1 MERESIKLTAEPV
14 RLGIVGCGGMGRR
27 HLAGLTELA
36 RTGARDVDLVAACDR
51 NERNA
56 NDLAD
61 EAQSLLGSRPAVFT
75 DVATMVREAEGLEA
89 AACTTDSGS
98 HHLVASDLLDLGLH
112 TLCEKP
118 LALTIRGCT
127 RIIAAAERSGKMLS
141 VAENFRRDPINRLV
155 RALLDDGAIG
165 ERQFIMET
173 AVRGRDTLIITPW
186 RHQKLTGA
194 ITLDAGVHS
203 ADILQYY
210 FGDAATVYGQTRLFE
225 KTRVTR
231 ETAGPGGF
239 YAKWADTLP
248 ETVEATGEDAMFGLI
263 TFANGAI
270 GQWVDHYAGHGQPF
284 AHRMVFGTR
293 GSIAAPGDRNGRP
306 VRLVLDDGTDIGG
319 EAVLDYAPSYLL
331 EPVAA
336 TLFGGE
342 RLWTYDFDF
351 ATTDRKI
358 LALEY
363 HELARC
369 IRTGASPEVDGEMGK
384 RDVALVYALF
394 ESQLAGRPVTIAE
407 VGSGAVDAYQREID
421 EHLGL
426 VTVHE
431 WTWGIA

>member
-1 MERESIKLTAEPV
+1 
-14 RLGIVGCGGMGRR
+14 
-27 HLAGLTELA
+27 
-36 RTGARDVDLVAACDR
+36 
-51 NERNA
+51 
-56 NDLAD
+56 
-61 EAQSLLGSRPAVFT
+61 
-75 DVATMVREAEGLEA
+75 
-89 AACTTDSGS
+89 
-98 HHLVASDLLDLGLH
+98 
-112 TLCEKP
+112 
-118 LALTIRGCT
+118 
-127 RIIAAAERSGKMLS
+127 
-141 VAENFRRDPINRLV
+141 V

-210 FGDAATVYGQTRLFE
+210 FGDAATVYGQIRLFE

-248 ETVEATGEDAMFGLI
+248 DTVEATGEDAMFGLI
-263 TFANGAI
+263 TFASGAI
-270 GQWVDHYAGHGQPF
+270 GQWVDHFAGHGQPF

-306 VRLVLDDGTDIGG
+306 VRLVLDDGTDI
-319 EAVLDYAPSYLL
+319 ADDRVLDYAPSYVL

-342 RLWTYDFDF
+342 RPWTYDFDF

-369 IRTGASPEVDGEMGK
+369 VRTGTRPEVDGEMGR

-407 VGSGAVDAYQREID
+407 VESGAVDAYQREID

-426 VTVHE
+426 VPVKDRTG
-431 WTWGIA
+431 GIA

>member
-1 MERESIKLTAEPV
+1 
-14 RLGIVGCGGMGRR
+14 MGRR
-27 HLAGLTELA
+27 HLAGLAELA
-36 RTGARDVDLVAACDR
+36 RCGARDVDLVAACDR

-61 EAQSLLGSRPAVFT
+61 EAESLLGSRPVVFT
-75 DVATMVREAEGLEA
+75 DVGTMVRETDGVEA

-98 HHLVASDLLDLGLH
+98 HHLVASELLDLGLH

-118 LALTIRGCT
+118 LALTIRGCN
-127 RIIAAAERSGKMLS
+127 RIIAAAERSGKVLS

-248 ETVEATGEDAMFGLI
+248 DTVEATGEDAMFELI

-306 VRLVLDDGTDIGG
+306 VRLVLDDGTDIAG
-319 EAVLDYAPSYLL
+319 ERVLDYAPSYVL

-336 TLFGGE
+336 RIFAGE
-342 RLWTYDFDF
+342 RPWTYHFDF
-351 ATTDRKI
+351 ATTDCKI

-369 IRTGASPEVDGEMGK
+369 VRTGARPEVDGELGR

-407 VGSGAVDAYQREID
+407 VESGAVDAYQREID
-421 EHLGL
+421 EYLGL
-426 VTVHE
+426 VPVKDRT
-431 WTWGIA
+431 GGFA

>member
-1 MERESIKLTAEPV
+1 
-14 RLGIVGCGGMGRR
+14 MGRR

-36 RTGARDVDLVAACDR
+36 RSGERAVEFVAVCDL

-56 NDLAD
+56 HDLAD
-61 EAQSLLGSRPAVFT
+61 EALALLGSRPAVFT
-75 DVATMVREAEGLEA
+75 DAATMVRETGGLEA
-89 AACTTDSGS
+89 ATCTTDSGS
-98 HHLVASDLLDLGLH
+98 HHRVASDLLDLGLH

-118 LALTIRGCT
+118 LALTIRGCN
-127 RIIAAAERSGKMLS
+127 RIIGAAERSGNILS

-173 AVRGRDTLIITPW
+173 SVRGRDTLFITPW

-210 FGDAATVYGQTRLFE
+210 FGDATTVFGQTRLFE

-239 YAKWADTLP
+239 YAKWASNLP
-248 ETVEATGEDAMFGLI
+248 DSIEATGEDALFGLI
-263 TFANGAI
+263 TFANGTL

-306 VRLVLDDGTDIGG
+306 VRLVLDDGTDITD
-319 EAVLDYAPSYLL
+319 ERVLEYAPSYRL

-336 TLFGGE
+336 TLFRDE
-342 RLWTYDFDF
+342 RPWTYGFDF
-351 ATTDRKI
+351 ATTDRKLI
-358 LALEY
+358 ALEY

-369 IRTGASPEVDGEMGK
+369 VRTGTRPEVDGEMGK

-394 ESQLAGRPVTIAE
+394 ESQVAGRPVTIAE
-407 VGSGAVDAYQREID
+407 VESGTVDAYQREID

-426 VTVHE
+426 VSSSNRA
-431 WTWGIA
+431 GQAS

>member
-1 MERESIKLTAEPV
+1 
-14 RLGIVGCGGMGRR
+14 MGRR
-27 HLAGLTELA
+27 HLAGLAELA
-36 RTGARDVDLVAACDR
+36 RSGARAVDLVAVCDR

-61 EAQSLLGSRPAVFT
+61 EAWSLLGSRPAVFT
-75 DVATMVREAEGLEA
+75 DLATMVRQTEGVQA

-118 LALTIRGCT
+118 LALTIRGCN
-127 RIIAAAERSGKMLS
+127 RIIAAAQRSGRVLS
-141 VAENFRRDPINRLV
+141 VAENFRRDPNNRMV

-173 AVRGRDTLIITPW
+173 AVRGRDTLFITPW

-194 ITLDAGVHS
+194 IALDAGVHS

-210 FGDAATVYGQTRLFE
+210 FGDAAMVYGQTRLFE

-239 YAKWADTLP
+239 YAKWAETLP
-248 ETVEATGEDAMFGLI
+248 DTVEATGEDAMFGMI

-284 AHRMVFGTR
+284 AHRIVFGTR

-306 VRLVLDDGTDIGG
+306 VRLVLDDGTDIAG
-319 EAVLDYAPSYLL
+319 EGVLDYAPSYVL
-331 EPVAA
+331 EPMAA
-336 TLFGGE
+336 MLFGGE
-342 RLWTYDFDF
+342 RPWTYDFDF

-363 HELARC
+363 HELVRC
-369 IRTGASPEVDGEMGK
+369 VRGGTRPEVDGEMGR

-394 ESQLAGRPVTIAE
+394 ESHLAGRPVSIAE
-407 VGSGAVDAYQREID
+407 VESSAVDAYQREID
-421 EHLGL
+421 EHLRL
-426 VTVHE
+426 VTAEVQ
-431 WTWGIA
+431 TGRAS

>member
-1 MERESIKLTAEPV
+1 MTEDPV
-14 RLGIVGCGGMGRR
+14 RLAIVGCGGMGRR
-27 HLAGLTELA
+27 HLAGLAELA
-36 RTGARDVDLVAACDR
+36 RCGARDVELVAACDR

-61 EAQSLLGSRPAVFT
+61 EAQLHLDRRPAVFA
-75 DVATMVREAEGLEA
+75 DLATMVRETGGVEA

-98 HHLVASDLLDLGLH
+98 HHLVASKLLDLGMH

-118 LALTIRGCT
+118 LALTVRGCT
-127 RIIAAAERSGKMLS
+127 RVIAAAERSGSVLS

-165 ERQFIMET
+165 DRQFIMET

-203 ADILQYY
+203 ANILQYY
-210 FGDAATVYGQTRLFE
+210 FGDAAMVYGQTRLFE

-270 GQWVDHYAGHGQPF
+270 GQWTDHYAGHGQPF

-306 VRLVLDDGTDIGG
+306 VRLVLDDGTDIAD
-319 EAVLDYAPSYLL
+319 ERVLDYAPSYAL
-331 EPVAA
+331 EPIAA

-342 RLWTYDFDF
+342 RLWTYDFHF
-351 ATTDRKI
+351 GTTDRKI

-369 IRTGASPEVDGEMGK
+369 IRTGAHPEVDGEMGR

-394 ESQLAGRPVTIAE
+394 ESQVAGRPVTIAE
-407 VGSGAVDAYQREID
+407 VESGAVDAYQREID

-426 VTVHE
+426 VAAPDRAG
-431 WTWGIA
+431 GIA